1 MSATLSF
8 IPVDTAEATVFE
20 VFALRQTC
28 AQTVVEPALQKIQ
41 SVRKL
46 CSQAEASEGNPQSWR
61 KSGSGG
67 GGGGGRGGPNQQS
80 SNGSSFSS
88 GAKWRGGGSA
98 APQAGKQSSN
108 NAATPHTYQPH
119 ARYVS
124 KFTNSTVPVENT
136 ILNKVILNKLNT
148 FSEQNYT
155 DVKAFLQQ
163 ILDGDEKE
171 FLQAFVRLVF
181 EKATN
186 EPTFCM
192 LYAKMIS
199 ELIEQYKSL
208 SEELTI
214 MYNEYLPIFEEPRT
228 EISTNYDQVVKRNVE
243 HVHRL
248 GYSQFLSDLTRF
260 SVLSFEQLEGLYV
273 KIFEQIKL
281 LSTQSV
287 SDKERLAEY
296 SQCLWRMTESFE
308 KSKNTKVTQ
317 IRRKL
322 AVACEPILQD
332 IFTNQHTKYP
342 GLDSRSKAY
351 LKNCMYILRE
361 STPGSTR

>member
-1 MSATLSF
+1 MAES
-8 IPVDTAEATVFE
+8 IPVNSAESSVLE
-20 VFALRQTC
+20 VFALRQAC
-28 AQTVVEPALQKIQ
+28 AQKVVDPMLQKIQ

-46 CSQAEASEGNPQSWR
+46 CSQAEASEGTPQSWR
-61 KSGSGG
+61 KSG
-67 GGGGGRGGPNQQS
+67 GGGGGRGPSQQS
-80 SNGSSFSS
+80 SHGSSFSS
-88 GAKWRGGGSA
+88 GTKWRSGGPT
-98 APQAGKQSSN
+98 APPANKQSSN
-108 NAATPHTYQPH
+108 ASATAHTYQPH

-148 FSEQNYT
+148 FSEQNYP

-163 ILDGDEKE
+163 ILDSDEKE

-208 SEELTI
+208 SEELTR

-243 HVHRL
+243 HIHRL
-248 GYSQFLSDLTRF
+248 GYSQFLSDLTRY
-260 SVLSFEQLEGLYV
+260 SVLTFEQLEGLYV

-281 LSTQSV
+281 LAHQPE
-287 SDKERLAEY
+287 SDKEHLAEY
-296 SQCLWRMTESFE
+296 AQCLWRMTESFE
-308 KSKNTKVTQ
+308 KNNHAKATQ

-322 AVACEPILQD
+322 AVVCDPILQD
-332 IFTNQHTKYP
+332 ILANQQTKYP

-351 LKNCMYILRE
+351 LKNCMYILQE
-361 STPGSTR
+361 KIPGQTR

>member
-1 MSATLSF
+1 MSATLPF
-8 IPVDTAEATVFE
+8 IPVDTTEATVFE

-28 AQTVVEPALQKIQ
+28 AQKVVEPALQKIQ

-46 CSQAEASEGNPQSWR
+46 CSQAETSEGNPQSWR
-61 KSGSGG
+61 KSGGG

-108 NAATPHTYQPH
+108 TAATQHTYQPH

-148 FSEQNYT
+148 FSEQNYA

-163 ILDGDEKE
+163 ILDSDEKE

-208 SEELTI
+208 SEELTR

-260 SVLSFEQLEGLYV
+260 SVLSFEQLEGLYI

-281 LSTQSV
+281 LAAQSV

-296 SQCLWRMTESFE
+296 AQCLWRMTESFE
-308 KSKNTKVTQ
+308 KSKQIKVIQ

-322 AVACEPILQD
+322 AVACDPILQD
-332 IFTNQHTKYP
+332 IFTNQQTKYP

-351 LKNCMYILRE
+351 LRNCMFILRE
-361 STPGSTR
+361 NTPGQTR

>member
-1 MSATLSF
+1 MS
-8 IPVDTAEATVFE
+8 IPHPSIPIDTTESIVWE
-20 VFALRQTC
+20 VFNLRQSC
-28 AQTVVEPALQKIQ
+28 VQKVLEPSFQKIQ
-41 SVRKL
+41 TVRNA
-46 CSQAEASEGNPQSWR
+46 CIQAEANEATHPSWR
-61 KSGSGG
+61 KGGGGSGG
-67 GGGGGRGGPNQQS
+67 RQPNQQ
-80 SNGSSFSS
+80 SSFSS
-88 GAKWRGGGSA
+88 GAKWRGGGGGGGGSN
-98 APQAGKQSSN
+98 QSSSQGKQSSTTTQ
-108 NAATPHTYQPH
+108 TPHGYQPH
-119 ARYVS
+119 TRYVS

-148 FSEQNYT
+148 FSEQNYG

-208 SEELTI
+208 SEELTL
-214 MYNEYLPIFEEPRT
+214 MYNEYLPIFEESRT
-228 EISTNYDQVVKRNVE
+228 EISTNYDQVVKRNLE
-243 HVHRL
+243 HIHRL

-260 SVLSFEQLEGLYV
+260 SVLTFEQLEGLYI

-281 LSTQSV
+281 LANQPV

-296 SQCLWRMTESFE
+296 AQCLWKMTESFE
-308 KSKNTKVTQ
+308 KSNHSKVTQ

-332 IFTNQHTKYP
+332 ILIHQQTKYP

-351 LKNCMYILRE
+351 LKNCMYILKE
-361 STPGSTR
+361 VAPGRTR

>member
-1 MSATLSF
+1 MSLTHPS
-8 IPVDTAEATVFE
+8 IPVESTESIVWE
-20 VFALRQTC
+20 VFNLRQSCT
-28 AQTVVEPALQKIQ
+28 QKVPDSVFQKIQ
-41 SVRKL
+41 TIRKT
-46 CSQAEASEGNPQSWR
+46 CIQAEASEGTQQSWR
-61 KSGSGG
+61 KSGGG
-67 GGGGGRGGPNQQS
+67 GGSGGNRQSNQPVSGTQQSWRRGGQTQSQS
-80 SNGSSFSS
+80 SPSKHGQ
-88 GAKWRGGGSA
+88 
-98 APQAGKQSSN
+98 PT
-108 NAATPHTYQPH
+108 TPHTYQPH
-119 ARYVS
+119 TRYVS
-124 KFTNSTVPVENT
+124 KFTNSAVPVENT

-199 ELIEQYKSL
+199 ELIDQYKSL
-208 SEELTI
+208 SEELTL
-214 MYNEYLPIFEEPRT
+214 MYNEYLPIFEEART
-228 EISTNYDQVVKRNVE
+228 EVSTNYDQVVKRNLE
-243 HVHRL
+243 HIHRL

-260 SVLSFEQLEGLYV
+260 SVLSFEQLQGLYV
-273 KIFEQIKL
+273 KIFEQIKVL
-281 LSTQSV
+281 ASQTI

-296 SQCLWRMTESFE
+296 AQCLWRMTESFE
-308 KSKNTKVTQ
+308 KSNQSKVTQ

-322 AVACEPILQD
+322 AVVCDPILQD
-332 IFTNQHTKYP
+332 IVTNQPIKYP

-351 LKNCMYILRE
+351 LKNCMYILQE
-361 STPGSTR
+361 KVPGRTR